1 MRKPAPTEKKVVAP
15 TTSYPLWLPND
26 QVEVIQQAQ
35 VLSAKAWPDWI
46 ADAIEHFKREP
57 EDEIENLLTTWVRGR
72 KDKTKI
78 NVRITKDC
86 LLEIDRLCE
95 NNKQASKQAC
105 LQHAC
110 FIHALRTFQ
119 SKGPEAVASET
130 VL

>member
-35 VLSAKAWPDWI
+35 VLSSKAWPDWI
-46 ADAIEHFKREP
+46 SDAIDHFKKEP
-57 EDEIENLLTTWVRGR
+57 EDEIENLITTWVRDR
-72 KDKTKI
+72 KDKKKI
-78 NVRITKDC
+78 NVRITKEC
-86 LLEIDRLCE
+86 LAEIDLLCA
-95 NNKQASKQAC
+95 NNKDASKQAC

-119 SKGPEAVASET
+119 SKA
-130 VL
+130 